1 MKTAGAGGLVWSP
14 VGLLRP
20 LLQCSLKGQT
30 AGEWTEWQSFHSA
43 AEIPFI
49 SLPGGWG
56 GSLAEDWV
64 RALPKPKACPW
75 GGWGADA
82 GSREETPAV
91 TSLVVSRYQK
101 NSRVWEKTYPGCRG
115 VQRGDRGGRRGSER
129 VPDGREGRSAAG
141 GGARRPKSHRPRPR
155 EGRVPGEVSLRCL
168 LHSDLHNKSS
178 SSTGWEKVPASM
190 DKPTGFTERSCEG
203 RAGPAEGRRGAG
215 EGRAA
220 VGRLGPG
227 APRRR
232 AAGRVR
238 EAAPSSPP
246 ACAPLRLALLFRPLG
261 LA

>member
-1 MKTAGAGGLVWSP
+1 MQSERTNGRGVDGVAELSFRGRNSLHFAPWRLGGFTGRGLGACAPQTEGMP
-14 VGLLRP
+14 VGGR
-20 LLQCSLKGQT
+20 
-30 AGEWTEWQSFHSA
+30 
-43 AEIPFI
+43 
-49 SLPGGWG
+49 WG
-56 GSLAEDWV
+56 T
-64 RALPKPKACPW
+64 
-75 GGWGADA
+75 DA